1 VLAYILTRVTPRL
14 RSHELARYLG
24 MRPMLVCDNLY
35 QAEALMRQPYRLP
48 ADNIIVVPGA
58 PGPPTGAAFKR
69 DYVCR
74 KVAAEGEWMAWLDD
88 NVSCLTGLPPFLS
101 ADRLD
106 FSAPPPSSEAGK
118 TAGLSSWRT
127 AFAHRLDRG
136 EVWHYVNE
144 TISRAEKLGTIN
156 CGFSTQDN
164 YYFRFRKWPFVG
176 YCRTQFTLYK
186 NDGSAWAPCPEMMW
200 EDMYKTI
207 DVVARYGCV
216 VVNRHLK
223 AVKPL
228 FEAGGIGSLAERKPH
243 LVKNCRWLMT
253 NFPGLLRYNKG
264 RDYDLTF
271 ALTTEAGVARWR
283 KENGYA

>member
-35 QAEALMRQPYRLP
+35 QAKALMRQPYRLP

-106 FSAPPPSSEAGK
+106 FSAPHPVARPVRPRVSLVGGLPLPTASIGERSGIMLMRPFLGPRNWGPLTVVSPPK
-118 TAGLSSWRT
+118 TTIIFAFASGLLSATAALSSLFTKMMAVRG
-127 AFAHRLDRG
+127 RLVPR
-136 EVWHYVNE
+136 
-144 TISRAEKLGTIN
+144 
-156 CGFSTQDN
+156 
-164 YYFRFRKWPFVG
+164 
-176 YCRTQFTLYK
+176 
-186 NDGSAWAPCPEMMW
+186 
-200 EDMYKTI
+200 
-207 DVVARYGCV
+207 
-216 VVNRHLK
+216 
-223 AVKPL
+223 
-228 FEAGGIGSLAERKPH
+228 
-243 LVKNCRWLMT
+243 
-253 NFPGLLRYNKG
+253 
-264 RDYDLTF
+264 
-271 ALTTEAGVARWR
+271 
-283 KENGYA
+283 